1 MKEEFGEHEE
11 ENMFAQKS
19 KRWRKFQKM
28 CNSLVQTY
36 ENIPQ
41 KAETSNLSMPNGD
54 IWKKTNKTKA
64 NF

>member
-1 MKEEFGEHEE
+1 MKEEFGEYEE
-11 ENMFAQKS
+11 ENMFGQKS
-19 KRWRKFQKM
+19 KRWRKGQKM

-54 IWKKTNKTKA
+54 I
-64 NF
+64 